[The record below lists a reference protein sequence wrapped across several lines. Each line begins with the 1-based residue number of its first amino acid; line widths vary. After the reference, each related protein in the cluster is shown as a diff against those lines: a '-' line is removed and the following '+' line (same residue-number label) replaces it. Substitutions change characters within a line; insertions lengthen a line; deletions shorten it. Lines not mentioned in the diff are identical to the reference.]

1 MTPHRA
7 VEAET
12 AKFGRTIPKNRG
24 ARRFRAALSQLAKVF
39 FAKCA
44 AILAFSTATLAKPW
58 KECYS
63 CVKLEAFHGRLG
75 AK

>member
-1 MTPHRA
+1 VWVLSDDMYEHL
-7 VEAET
+7 
-12 AKFGRTIPKNRG
+12 
-24 ARRFRAALSQLAKVF
+24 ALPCRSLQQSF
-39 FAKCA
+39 FAKGA